1 MIQNELKGSYALVMY
16 EFSIHHPLSYVIL
29 CYENKKKYFSILKP
43 TLWLWKNYFGMQALF
58 IYHAAF
64 MSRNTFLV
72 HAFDEDDFHSIF
84 IWYHFDIWFRNHWL
98 DNLFI
103 ITPLR
108 ELFVIFPFVWYMQH
122 CHLYNIFCYLKY
134 LLIQAGSL
142 SHITEC
148 RHRWDLNYFLNVHF
162 SFL

>member
-1 MIQNELKGSYALVMY
+1 MKGSYSLVMY

-43 TLWLWKNYFGMQALF
+43 TLWLWKNYFGMQDLF

-64 MSRNTFLV
+64 MSRNIFWFMRLMRM
-72 HAFDEDDFHSIF
+72 IF
-84 IWYHFDIWFRNHWL
+84 ITSQFDIISIVDL
-98 DNLFI
+98 Q
-103 ITPLR
+103 ITSWK
-108 ELFVIFPFVWYMQH
+108 IYS
-122 CHLYNIFCYLKY
+122 
-134 LLIQAGSL
+134 LLIFRCFSWYFYYLGKYSNIICIIYFTILNICSFRQVL
-142 SHITEC
+142 SYITEC

>member
-1 MIQNELKGSYALVMY
+1 MD

-29 CYENKKKYFSILKP
+29 CYENKKKFFSILKP

-72 HAFDEDDFHSIF
+72 HAFDEDDFHNIL
-84 IWYHFDIWFRNHWL
+84 IWYYIDIWFRYPWL

-103 ITPLR
+103 IISVLSWYLY
-108 ELFVIFPFVWYMQH
+108 LFGRYK
-122 CHLYNIFCYLKY
+122 NIICIIVFTILNICSFS
-134 LLIQAGSL
+134 QVL
-142 SHITEC
+142 SYITEC

>member
-1 MIQNELKGSYALVMY
+1 MIQNELKGSYSLVMY

-58 IYHAAF
+58 IYNAAF

-98 DNLFI
+98 DNLFVKFGRYSNI
-103 ITPLR
+103 ICIIYFTIL
-108 ELFVIFPFVWYMQH
+108 
-122 CHLYNIFCYLKY
+122 NICSFR
-134 LLIQAGSL
+134 QVL
-142 SHITEC
+142 SYITEC